1 MNIIT
6 YIYSFIDSF
15 LMPFIRLPDEPI
27 IGYCIGLM
35 ILSAASVIIGEL
47 SISIAFRANKS
58 KISRDNNDIKHFQ
71 HLSLQALQAGDK
83 AAYKA
88 CNSIAN
94 DAFGQSFFS
103 QITLS
108 AASLWPLFIALG
120 WMEYRF
126 QDVEFVL
133 PFSLFGV
140 QLTVGYFLIFLICYI
155 ITRIVFGLTK
165 KHLMVRSCHV

>member
-1 MNIIT
+1 MNIIA
-6 YIYSFIDSF
+6 YIYSVIDSF
-15 LMPFIRLPDEPI
+15 LMPFIRFSDEPVV
-27 IGYCIGLM
+27 GYCIGLI

-47 SISIAFRANKS
+47 SISIAFRVNKN
-58 KISRDNNDIKHFQ
+58 KINRDNSDIKHFQ

-120 WMEYRF
+120 WMKYRF
-126 QDVEFVL
+126 HDVEFVL

-140 QLTVGYFLIFLICYI
+140 QLTVGYFLTFLICYI
-155 ITRIVFGLTK
+155 ITRIAVGLIK
-165 KHLMVRSCHV
+165 KHCTVRSCHV